1 MQPGRPVLS
10 AGDDMTI
17 TPFIG
22 RKKSRSSN
30 RTAPA
35 ADRLGD
41 GEFAQP
47 EDSERGILHRF
58 GPAAER
64 SAALASEASGQRG
77 NSISARAGHSPEL
90 GSSARDLPQAPRNNL
105 QKTSSAYRLPA
116 SDLDFMWSE
125 SMQGVRFLLEFA
137 KAEEQLQR
145 WSIRTTIV
153 VFGSARARQ
162 ADGDD
167 RTKPRMAQWYEQ
179 ARCFGRIVS
188 ERGGAL
194 HPVDGQRHNVI
205 ATGGGPGIMEA
216 ANRGAADVGAP
227 SIGLNIHLPCEQEP
241 NSYSTP
247 DLTFQFHSF
256 AMRKIHFAL
265 RAAAV
270 VAFPG
275 GFGTFDELFEVIT
288 LVQTRKARPI
298 PIVCV
303 DRSYWSRIFNLEAL
317 LDEGM
322 ISPAEFELIRFAD
335 DAEGA
340 WRELQAAGIDARRA
354 ADAAVEAET
363 RQGAPSAASPSE
375 SGWAFAPA
383 RRH

>member
-1 MQPGRPVLS
+1 
-10 AGDDMTI
+10 
-17 TPFIG
+17 
-22 RKKSRSSN
+22 
-30 RTAPA
+30 
-35 ADRLGD
+35 
-41 GEFAQP
+41 
-47 EDSERGILHRF
+47 
-58 GPAAER
+58 
-64 SAALASEASGQRG
+64 
-77 NSISARAGHSPEL
+77 
-90 GSSARDLPQAPRNNL
+90 
-105 QKTSSAYRLPA
+105 
-116 SDLDFMWSE
+116 MWSE

-137 KAEEQLQR
+137 KAEEQLRR

-162 ADGDD
+162 ADGGD
-167 RTKPRMAQWYEQ
+167 RTRPRMAQWYEQ
-179 ARCFGRIVS
+179 ARCFGHIVS

-194 HPVDGQRHNVI
+194 GPVDGQRHNVI

-227 SIGLNIHLPCEQEP
+227 SIGLNIQLPHEQEP
-241 NSYSTP
+241 NPYSTP

-256 AMRKIHFAL
+256 AMRKMHFAL

-275 GFGTFDELFEVIT
+275 GFGTLDELFEVIT
-288 LVQTRKARPI
+288 LVQTRKARSI

-322 ISPAEFELIRFAD
+322 ISPAEFGLIRFAD

-340 WRELQAAGIDARRA
+340 WRELQAAGIDAGRS
-354 ADAAVEAET
+354 ADAAVAVGAET
-363 RQGAPSAASPSE
+363 RQRVPSAGSPCE
-375 SGWAFAPA
+375 PGRAFTTA
-383 RRH
+383 RPH